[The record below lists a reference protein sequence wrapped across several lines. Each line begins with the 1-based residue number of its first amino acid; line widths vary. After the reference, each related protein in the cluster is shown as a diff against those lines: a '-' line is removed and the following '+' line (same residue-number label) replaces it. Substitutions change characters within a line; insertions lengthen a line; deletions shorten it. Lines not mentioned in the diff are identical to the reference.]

1 MMEKRTFDVC
11 NCIVMGGVVHALTTK
26 AVACPEYPSHNPCEM
41 CSLREYCDYSFKELC
56 DIFSASSEEFFY
68 SVGVLK
74 GVDQH
79 TCIIRADE
87 NWLLEYSSSIDFE
100 LRATEH
106 STPSSTTTNDDSRDV
121 G

>member
-11 NCIVMGGVVHALTTK
+11 NCIVIAGEVHALTTK

-41 CSLREYCDYSFKELC
+41 CSLRIYCVEGQKVLC
-56 DIFSASSEEFFY
+56 SRFSASSEEFFY

-79 TCIIRADE
+79 TCIIKPDE
-87 NWLLEYSSSIDFE
+87 NWKLEYSSSIDFE
-100 LRATEH
+100 LK
-106 STPSSTTTNDDSRDV
+106 
-121 G
+121 